1 MPLQSRPALVTLAL
15 WLVACPAPPTPSRP
29 DVDPW
34 ARAAGRHDPP
44 SSGRTLTYVFSSL
57 AIDPSPQSERVSVAG
72 FNLDGLYSV
81 AFHPR
86 LGDTP
91 NSCAKPDQ
99 PSRTDLDSNCPRE
112 FWIESTGR
120 CLSRGCND
128 RDPTCFG
135 GVDNQLPS
143 IAQLFEQLSPT
154 HPQRREVVARAFAL
168 GHAAFIV
175 QLRGVDS
182 FDHDED
188 VRVSISRAVPLS
200 PPPCNAS
207 IALRAYALASL
218 RAGGADTREG
228 FATIRGG
235 RLRAT
240 IEGTVQ
246 LPLFGMRT
254 PLWDW
259 ALDGVRFAVD
269 LREEGGTNGN
279 LGATTSYE
287 PLAQLV
293 AAENQLWFSI
303 IAGLSDIEVSSRCQ
317 QSTET
322 SIVRNRIAIGLRFN
336 WTRAVLEPR
345 EADEPPPGACPVD
358 PLVPALPD
366 AATDANDAANDAA
379 TDANDAASDAAT
391 NTNDA
396 ASDAPDQGP
405 R

>member
-1 MPLQSRPALVTLAL
+1 MPAHRRPALVTLAL
-15 WLVACPAPPTPSRP
+15 WLSACPAPPTPSRS

-34 ARAAGRHDPP
+34 ARAAGRHAPP

-57 AIDPSPQSERVSVAG
+57 AIDPPPQSERDSVAG
-72 FNLDGLYSV
+72 FNLDGIYSV

-91 NSCAKPDQ
+91 NSCATPDQ
-99 PSRTDLDSNCPRE
+99 PSRTDLDSNCPE
-112 FWIESTGR
+112 QFWIESTGR
-120 CLSRGCND
+120 CISRGCND
-128 RDPTCFG
+128 RDPKCFG

-143 IAQLFEQLSPT
+143 IAAMFEQISPAY
-154 HPQRREVVARAFAL
+154 PPRRDVVARAFSI

-207 IALRAYALASL
+207 IPLRAYALASL

-228 FATIRGG
+228 FATIRAG

-246 LPLFGMRT
+246 LPLVGLQTALREW
-254 PLWDW
+254 PLD
-259 ALDGVRFAVD
+259 DVRFAVD

-279 LGATTSYE
+279 FGATTSYE
-287 PLAQLV
+287 PLALLV
-293 AAENQLWFSI
+293 GEAIPGWDSI
-303 IAGLSDIEVSSRCQ
+303 IASSADIEESPRCQ
-317 QSTET
+317 RDTET
-322 SIVRNRIAIGLRFN
+322 PTMRNRISVGLRFN

-345 EADEPPPGACPVD
+345 ELGEPPPGACPVD

-366 AATDANDAANDAA
+366 AATNAADAA
-379 TDANDAASDAAT
+379 TDAADEAA
-391 NTNDA
+391 
-396 ASDAPDQGP
+396 